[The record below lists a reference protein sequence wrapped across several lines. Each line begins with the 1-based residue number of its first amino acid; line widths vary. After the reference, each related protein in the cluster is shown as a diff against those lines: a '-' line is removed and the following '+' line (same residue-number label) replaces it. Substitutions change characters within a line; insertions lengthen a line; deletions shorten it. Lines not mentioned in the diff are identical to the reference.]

1 MGIGYTPDFR
11 NKGLS
16 FVFTYTLDVWKI
28 ILFADAWGFAEVYV
42 ASCVGYTYTRRHLY
56 AGPCCNIHYLILP
69 SWSICKKIKI
79 ILLEVYLDLNGLT
92 WCPDTTT
99 EMKRKIVVFRVMPK
113 VLLPRSMN
121 QNRAYCSPS
130 LTILMRLR
138 HQYKDI
144 YLMTEQIN
152 ENKIEIYGSQKFL
165 GIILQE
171 NLSDD
176 IIFSK

>member
-1 MGIGYTPDFR
+1 
-11 NKGLS
+11 
-16 FVFTYTLDVWKI
+16 
-28 ILFADAWGFAEVYV
+28 
-42 ASCVGYTYTRRHLY
+42 
-56 AGPCCNIHYLILP
+56 
-69 SWSICKKIKI
+69 
-79 ILLEVYLDLNGLT
+79 
-92 WCPDTTT
+92 
-99 EMKRKIVVFRVMPK
+99 MKRKIVVFRVMPK

-152 ENKIEIYGSQKFL
+152 ENKIEINGSQKFL